1 MLDMET
7 KKERMLLH
15 HWNLGQFVWS
25 PDSRWLAY
33 ELQDNE
39 YNSDIYIL
47 SVEEG
52 KSVNISR
59 HPNNDIN
66 PSWSVDGRALAFPSQ
81 RDGRNFNICY
91 LFLRKAD
98 DEKSKADWQDEED
111 AKYDAPQKPD
121 EKPKEQ
127 KGEKEPVQIDFE
139 DIHDRVRQITR
150 YVGGVQELALS
161 PDSKKIAFRSS
172 YQGQSDLYVIGWD
185 GSDEKRLTT
194 GGASPSDI
202 RWSGDGN
209 SLTFLSRARISRV
222 AASGGTVQSTDFS
235 AQMRVALSAEREYL
249 FDAVWRT
256 LNEEFS
262 DPLFHGTDWASMRL
276 KYRPYLQYVTEDRDF
291 SAVIYLMLGEL
302 NSSHVGFTPRQSTN
316 LESTETGMLGV
327 VWANARDGEGLLIE
341 SVIPNTPAARSDVNL
356 KPGERVLAI
365 NGKRLTP
372 TINVWELLNGTV
384 GEKTTL
390 LVHAID
396 GRERTVIL
404 RPISPADFRRARY
417 EHWTK
422 RNRQWVE
429 QQSGGGLGYVHIQ
442 GMGEL
447 NVHEFIRQLHA
458 VAYGKKGLLID
469 VRFNGGG
476 WTTDYLLAIL
486 MAKRHAYTISRG
498 GEPGGGYAHSRRCDQ
513 HGQTHA
519 DRR

>member
-1 MLDMET
+1 
-7 KKERMLLH
+7 
-15 HWNLGQFVWS
+15 
-25 PDSRWLAY
+25 
-33 ELQDNE
+33 
-39 YNSDIYIL
+39 
-47 SVEEG
+47 
-52 KSVNISR
+52 
-59 HPNNDIN
+59 
-66 PSWSVDGRALAFPSQ
+66 
-81 RDGRNFNICY
+81 
-91 LFLRKAD
+91 
-98 DEKSKADWQDEED
+98 
-111 AKYDAPQKPD
+111 
-121 EKPKEQ
+121 
-127 KGEKEPVQIDFE
+127 
-139 DIHDRVRQITR
+139 
-150 YVGGVQELALS
+150 
-161 PDSKKIAFRSS
+161 
-172 YQGQSDLYVIGWD
+172 
-185 GSDEKRLTT
+185 
-194 GGASPSDI
+194 
-202 RWSGDGN
+202 
-209 SLTFLSRARISRV
+209 
-222 AASGGTVQSTDFS
+222 
-235 AQMRVALSAEREYL
+235 
-249 FDAVWRT
+249 
-256 LNEEFS
+256 
-262 DPLFHGTDWASMRL
+262 
-276 KYRPYLQYVTEDRDF
+276 
-291 SAVIYLMLGEL
+291 
-302 NSSHVGFTPRQSTN
+302 
-316 LESTETGMLGV
+316 V

-356 KPGERVLAI
+356 KPGKRVLAI
-365 NGKRLTP
+365 NGKRLTL